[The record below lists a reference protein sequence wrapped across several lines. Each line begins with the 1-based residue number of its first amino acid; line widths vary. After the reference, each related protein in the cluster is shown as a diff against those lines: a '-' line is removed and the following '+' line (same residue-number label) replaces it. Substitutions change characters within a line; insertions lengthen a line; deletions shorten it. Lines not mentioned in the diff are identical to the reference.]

1 MDLNNS
7 LESLDLLTIA
17 SFLMQV
23 QGWTNNSKHSKNI
36 HTRLDSIFQKLET
49 IENKLDQLLMEKNN
63 DIQK

>member
-23 QGWTNNSKHSKNI
+23 QGWTNNSKYTKNI
-36 HTRLDSIFQKLET
+36 WTKLDIIAEQLKQ
-49 IENKLDQLLMEKNN
+49 IDNKLNKLLRENN
-63 DIQK
+63 

>member
-1 MDLNNS
+1 MDLDNS

-23 QGWTNNSKHSKNI
+23 QGWTNNSKYTKNI
-36 HTRLDSIFQKLET
+36 WTRLDSIFQKLEL
-49 IENKLDQLLMEKNN
+49 IENKLNQLLMEKNN

>member
-1 MDLNNS
+1 MDLDNS

-23 QGWTNNSKHSKNI
+23 QGWTNNSKYTKNI
-36 HTRLDSIFQKLET
+36 HTWLDSIFQKLET